1 MPRYIEVDKFERHL
15 KNCICE
21 VENANGCPD
30 DYMIIL
36 KALQNASP
44 AEVAPV
50 VHGQWIPDEGDVIFI
65 CSICDAEISTD
76 WDYDDENMFRFC
88 PVCGAQM
95 DGEKNG

>member
-1 MPRYIEVDKFERHL
+1 MPKYIDADKFERHL
-15 KNCICE
+15 ENCICE
-21 VENANGCPD
+21 VENTNGCPD

-50 VHGQWIPDEGDVIFI
+50 VHGQWVPAAANSDELYN
-65 CSICDAEISTD
+65 CSNCHCFSDRET
-76 WDYDDENMFRFC
+76 YFHC
-88 PVCGAQM
+88 PWCGAKM